1 MKENIINLEGEDSL
15 YLAKQVL
22 QGFQN
27 LLVNYDDMAARLEQS
42 ELRIKELE
50 QERERLLKEQ
60 QKNDPWSSRVTYEN
74 VVELIASYE
83 DASQRDESRK
93 VFEPLLKKEQ
103 VRQLRR
109 DIRLKVKE
117 LESADG
123 IEPRTLNNYGTVVQ
137 AGGINVQQA
146 NMVGK

>member
-1 MKENIINLEGEDSL
+1 MKENIINLEGGDPLKIVEA
-15 YLAKQVL
+15 LANYIKDLNDKIKAQDDKIQELTKKLDVL
-22 QGFQN
+22 
-27 LLVNYDDMAARLEQS
+27 R
-42 ELRIKELE
+42 
-50 QERERLLKEQ
+50 
-60 QKNDPWSSRVTYEN
+60 NDPWSSRVTYEN
-74 VVELIASYE
+74 VVELIAQNE
-83 DASQRDESRK
+83 DSAVRDETRK